1 MKLVL
6 CYPYCLAICYCK
18 RLVLSV
24 SMWNTLVLVL
34 VSSSMVMFL
43 VSNSEVSRFWS
54 CSHHCLCVYVRVCVC
69 SATGG
74 YPVLKFRHTEWTNTS
89 VLSLIEL
96 DHLVHESVLVGEVL
110 VFVRSEQRINHR
122 HVVALHRF
130 DQRRSTVRH
139 RLVQLRTFL
148 HHTKNIRRN
157 KQMLAQL

>member
-1 MKLVL
+1 MEYFGFGLGLEFYGHVL
-6 CYPYCLAICYCK
+6 GIKQRGLEI
-18 RLVLSV
+18 L
-24 SMWNTLVLVL
+24 
-34 VSSSMVMFL
+34 VMFTSL
-43 VSNSEVSRFWS
+43 PV
-54 CSHHCLCVYVRVCVC
+54 CVCACVCVC